1 MRIGIFGGTFNPP
14 HKGHRHIAEDFRD
27 QMAAIGLPLDKVFI
41 IPTYVPPHKAAPD
54 LASGEDRLA
63 MCRLCFEKEN
73 AEHTQ
78 AELAAAQASPTGTPE
93 PVASFEVSDLEIR
106 REGASYTWM
115 TLEDLHEQYDEVDPE
130 TGEKTPA
137 ELYFVMGDDM
147 LLYLPQWKYPE
158 RVLDGAVLVS
168 TIRSHECSVEE
179 LRNFAKT
186 NYPDQYAAG
195 RFLFFESEPFPVS
208 STEVRELVKKISS
221 VPRASENRQ
230 AQAEKEPVGT
240 EEHCIATD
248 KQRLEHL
255 LDADV
260 LQYILERELYQ

>member
-14 HKGHRHIAEDFRD
+14 HKGHRHIAEDFRE
-27 QMAAIGLPLDKVFI
+27 QMAAIGLPLDKVLI

-63 MCRLCFEKEN
+63 MCRLCFEE
-73 AEHTQ
+73 
-78 AELAAAQASPTGTPE
+78 G
-93 PVASFEVSDLEIR
+93 FEVSDLEIR

-130 TGEKTPA
+130 TGETTPA

-168 TIRSHECSVEE
+168 TIRSHECSVDE
-179 LRNFAKT
+179 LRDFAKT
-186 NYPDQYAAG
+186 HYPDQYAAG

-208 STEVRELVKKISS
+208 STEVRALVKETAGIRAADGSS
-221 VPRASENRQ
+221 TKVTQHERQ
-230 AQAEKEPVGT
+230 
-240 EEHCIATD
+240 IA
-248 KQRLEHL
+248 KAKLETL
-255 LDADV
+255 LDPKV
-260 LQYILERELYQ
+260 LAYILERELYQ

>member
-14 HKGHRHIAEDFRD
+14 HKGHRHIAEDFRE
-27 QMAAIGLPLDKVFI
+27 QMAAIGLPLDQVLI
-41 IPTYVPPHKAAPD
+41 IPTFVPPHKAAPD

-63 MCRLCFEKEN
+63 MCRLCFEE
-73 AEHTQ
+73 
-78 AELAAAQASPTGTPE
+78 ASPTPG
-93 PVASFEVSDLEIR
+93 SFQVSDLEIL

-115 TLEDLHEQYDEVDPE
+115 TLEDLHEQYDEVDPV

-168 TIRSHECSVEE
+168 TIRSHECSVDE
-179 LRNFAKT
+179 LRVFART
-186 NYPDQYAAG
+186 HYPDQYAAG

-208 STEVRELVKKISS
+208 STEVRTLVHDL
-221 VPRASENRQ
+221 RAYEAAGEDDLQIAATRQ
-230 AQAEKEPVGT
+230 K
-240 EEHCIATD
+240 
-248 KQRLEHL
+248 LETL
-255 LDADV
+255 LDPQV
-260 LQYILERELYQ
+260 LAYILERELYQ

>member
-14 HKGHRHIAEDFRD
+14 HKGHQHIAEDFRD

-63 MCRLCFEKEN
+63 MCRLCFEEASPAVQ
-73 AEHTQ
+73 AESAQ
-78 AELAAAQASPTGTPE
+78 AELE
-93 PVASFEVSDLEIR
+93 PATSFQVSDLEIR